1 MYIGEFHIHRST
13 IHGMMKRWFYFTK
26 NDNWHLNFCKNCSGL
41 FLHSMIA
48 IINRLL
54 ICYKSNAVMVDQFQD
69 RIKFAVINM

>member
-1 MYIGEFHIHRST
+1 MITGIQIFVKIVQA
-13 IHGMMKRWFYFTK
+13 F
-26 NDNWHLNFCKNCSGL
+26 

-69 RIKFAVINM
+69 RIKFTVINM